1 VSQIKG
7 GGSKKMP
14 RWLYALLTFTVLTVL
29 IELLHVP
36 LPSLVVFVVA
46 ALGVVPLAALI
57 GLAVERIAEHTGERI
72 GGLLFATFGN
82 ATELIIGIFALRAG
96 LVDVVRASII
106 GSILG
111 NALLVLGVATF
122 VGTVRNGRLRF
133 ETRPASQY
141 ASLLAL
147 CVGGLVLPTFAE
159 LLSSHAGQPQAQ
171 IYQEGVLLSDFIA
184 ALLLVGYLAS
194 LLFSVFRVGDTPG
207 ESESDTF
214 DPALGEWSTSA
225 ITRLLAYR
233 HHIAKSE
240 RHNKTGVLRF
250 IDNTV
255 AAIIDHEASQS
266 ESPALAEDVTTQAA
280 NAGTVSQ
287 AVEEQASGQPAAQP
301 TSGTAQAPLGQ
312 DGAEEPIAKPG
323 SSAGAQNSVLVPV
336 GHKKPALLPA
346 ILLLIGATV
355 AVGWLSDILVGTIG
369 PLTAALHWNAAF
381 VGLIFIPL
389 IGGLPE
395 YFNTISMALNKRMEM
410 VLAASAG
417 SSIQI
422 ALLMAPIL
430 VLVSL
435 AAPVHLDF
443 VFSIVEL
450 AVLGLA
456 TFLFSEITRDGELV
470 WLEGLLLILLYAM
483 MGGTVFLFGA

>member
-1 VSQIKG
+1 
-7 GGSKKMP
+7 ML
-14 RWLYALLTFTVLTVL
+14 RWLYGLLVFTVLAVL
-29 IELLHVP
+29 LELLHLP
-36 LPSLVVFVVA
+36 LPPLLLFLIA
-46 ALGVVPLAALI
+46 ALGIVPLAALI
-57 GLAVERIAEHTGERI
+57 GQAVERIAEHTGERV

-82 ATELIIGIFALRAG
+82 ATELIIGIFALRNG
-96 LVDVVRASII
+96 LIEVVRASII

-122 VGTVRNGRLRF
+122 IGSVRSGRLRF

-147 CVGGLVLPTFAE
+147 CVGGLMLPTFAE
-159 LLSSHAGQPQAQ
+159 LLASHNGQPHAQ
-171 IYQEGVLLSDFIA
+171 IYQQGLLLSDFIA
-184 ALLLVGYLAS
+184 VLLLLGYLAS
-194 LLFSVFRVGDTPG
+194 ILFSVFRVGDKPG
-207 ESESDTF
+207 DAEGDEF
-214 DPALGEWSTSA
+214 DPLLGERSSLA

-233 HHIAKSE
+233 
-240 RHNKTGVLRF
+240 RHLTATTRPNTSGVLHH
-250 IDNTV
+250 IDNTL
-255 AAIIDHEASQS
+255 AAILKHEGNQ
-266 ESPALAEDVTTQAA
+266 PV
-280 NAGTVSQ
+280 
-287 AVEEQASGQPAAQP
+287 SGQQGAATP
-301 TSGTAQAPLGQ
+301 ERKPPL
-312 DGAEEPIAKPG
+312 
-323 SSAGAQNSVLVPV
+323 L
-336 GHKKPALLPA
+336 PALL
-346 ILLLIGATV
+346 LLAGATIG
-355 AVGWLSDILVGTIG
+355 VGWLSDILVGTIT
-369 PLTAALHWNAAF
+369 PLTEALHWNAAF
-381 VGLIFIPL
+381 VGLVFIPL

-395 YFNTISMALNKRMEM
+395 YFNTIRMSLEKRMGM

-435 AAPVHLDF
+435 AMPMRLDL

-483 MGGTVFLFGA
+483 MAGTVFIFGA

>member
-1 VSQIKG
+1 
-7 GGSKKMP
+7 MP
-14 RWLYALLTFTVLTVL
+14 RWLYVLLFFAAVAAFIEVFHLPVPPMVLFP
-29 IELLHVP
+29 I
-36 LPSLVVFVVA
+36 A
-46 ALGVVPLAALI
+46 ALGIVPLAALI
-57 GLAVERIAEHTGERI
+57 GVAVENIAEHTGERI

-82 ATELIIGIFALRAG
+82 ATELIIGIFALRDG

-111 NALLVLGVATF
+111 NALLVLGVSTF
-122 VGTVRNGRLRF
+122 IGTVRHGRLRF
-133 ETRPASQY
+133 PARPASQY
-141 ASLLAL
+141 ASLFAL
-147 CVGGLVLPTFAE
+147 CVGGLTLPTFAE
-159 LLSSHAGQPQAQ
+159 LLASHNGQPQAQ
-171 IYQEGVLLSDFIA
+171 IFQQGVVLSDFIA
-184 ALLLVGYLAS
+184 VLLLLGYLAS
-194 LLFSVFRVGDTPG
+194 LLFSVFRVGDKTG
-207 ESESDTF
+207 EREGEEF
-214 DPALGEWSTSA
+214 DPLLGEWSTSA
-225 ITRLLAYR
+225 ISRLLAYR

-240 RHNKTGVLRF
+240 RRNKTGVLSF

-255 AAIIDHEASQS
+255 AAIIDHEISQPDAQGHVEPAKDAAAQPATPATEAAPASRAD
-266 ESPALAEDVTTQAA
+266 EV
-280 NAGTVSQ
+280 
-287 AVEEQASGQPAAQP
+287 PAAQ
-301 TSGTAQAPLGQ
+301 SGSDQSPAGMAALV
-312 DGAEEPIAKPG
+312 EPRAANQ
-323 SSAGAQNSVLVPV
+323 SAAAHAGR
-336 GHKKPALLPA
+336 KPALLPA

-355 AVGWLSDILVGTIG
+355 AVGWLSDILVGTIE
-369 PLTAALHWNAAF
+369 PLTAALHWNPAF

-395 YFNTISMALNKRMEM
+395 YFNTISMALSKRMEM

-435 AAPVHLDF
+435 ATPMRLDF
-443 VFSIVEL
+443 VFSVVEL